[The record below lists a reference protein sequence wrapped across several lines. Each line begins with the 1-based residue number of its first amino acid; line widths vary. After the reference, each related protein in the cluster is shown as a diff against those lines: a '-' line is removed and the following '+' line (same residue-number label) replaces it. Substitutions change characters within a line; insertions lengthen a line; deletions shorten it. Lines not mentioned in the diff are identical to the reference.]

1 MMITVRIVGQNL
13 FGEKTMSDLIDRLKA
28 LDELKYEM
36 KYGAVIDQCG
46 LDTAY
51 DIIKDLPSAELEERT
66 AKVEAVE
73 KPNVFKCGE
82 CGQYFHSTSW
92 GSPVEYCSR
101 CGSKLDWSGK

>member
-1 MMITVRIVGQNL
+1 
-13 FGEKTMSDLIDRLKA
+13 MSDLIDRMKA

-51 DIIKDLPSAELEERT
+51 DIIKDLPSAELEQI
-66 AKVEAVE
+66 AKVEKVE
-73 KPNVFKCGE
+73 KPNVFKCSE
-82 CGQYFHSTSW
+82 CGQYFHSTAW

-101 CGSKLDWSGK
+101 CGARLIWGDDDE